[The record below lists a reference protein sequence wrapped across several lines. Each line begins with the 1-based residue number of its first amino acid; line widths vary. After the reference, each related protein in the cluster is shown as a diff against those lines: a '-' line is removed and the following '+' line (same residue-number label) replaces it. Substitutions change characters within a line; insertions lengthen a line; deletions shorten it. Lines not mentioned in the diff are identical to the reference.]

1 MGVVKTVST
10 VFKYLLCA
18 KCCAEC
24 FAYLNTQIALRLL
37 HYYEPLLQMRN
48 TVFTE
53 VKFQLALTGT

>member
-1 MGVVKTVST
+1 M
-10 VFKYLLCA
+10 YLLCA

-24 FAYLNTQIALRLL
+24 FAYLNIQIALRLL